1 MVKHR
6 VTGERLFTF
15 AIIADTHVTEAEAT
29 AIGGY
34 DVDTV
39 KLGAARSAHVVR
51 ELNRRAPDFVV
62 HLGDITHPE
71 PGTPA
76 YEDSAERFHTVYEAL
91 KCPLY
96 LVAGNHDIG
105 EKAFIGEPLPHQ
117 QAQRIVND
125 DMIAE
130 YERHF
135 QAQYYSFEHQ
145 DCLFVIIN
153 GMIVNSGLACEE
165 QQRQWL
171 ETLLDANPG
180 RRVFMFSHYPPY
192 LSRRDETNHYDATDE
207 PGRSWLAGD
216 PGSATGSKRFSR
228 GTCTTSSSIVM
239 ARPVVTCCH
248 RPVFCVMTITSCSA
262 SPQA

>member
-1 MVKHR
+1 MPVLALTVLLPPKTSGNLNKKKEAARMSYH
-6 VTGERLFTF
+6 VSEDHLFTF
-15 AIIADTHVTEAEAT
+15 AIVADTHVTEAEAT

-39 KLGAARSAHVVR
+39 KLGAARSAYVVR
-51 ELNRRAPDFVV
+51 ELNRLAPDFVV

-91 KCPLY
+91 ECPLY

-105 EKAFIGEPLPHQ
+105 EKAFVGEPLLCQ
-117 QAQRIVND
+117 QAQRTVND

-153 GMIVNSGLACEE
+153 GMIVNSGLVCEE

-171 ETLLDANPG
+171 ESLLDANP
-180 RRVFMFSHYPPY
+180 R
-192 LSRRDETNHYDATDE
+192 
-207 PGRSWLAGD
+207 
-216 PGSATGSKRFSR
+216 
-228 GTCTTSSSIVM
+228 
-239 ARPVVTCCH
+239 
-248 RPVFCVMTITSCSA
+248 
-262 SPQA
+262 